1 MCRPHVVAANR
12 RSAGPAARYSAY
24 LPSASF
30 SRSRESNRPTPCP
43 DRNSAHSFSTRA

>member
-30 SRSRESNRPTPCP
+30 SCSREPNRPVPCLA
-43 DRNSAHSFSTRA
+43 RNSAHSFSTLA